1 MNTQAM
7 EISTFTELLY
17 AEAKPIWEKT
27 HVHPFI
33 TGIANGNLSVSAFI
47 HYMKQDYLFL
57 QEYAKLFAIA
67 SIKATRLDWSGRFAQ
82 IMTSTLQEEMSLHRE
97 YAQRL
102 GISHNELETAEPSF
116 VMLAYTSYMLQVAH
130 QGSLGEGVSALL
142 PCMWSYQEI
151 GKRLVQKP
159 GVTNHPQYGK
169 WVRMY
174 SSDEFASSTNWVK
187 GVLDE
192 IARDSNEQER
202 ARMKQHFIATCKM
215 EYLFWDMAYLEQ
227 VWP

>member
-1 MNTQAM
+1 MNTQAI

-17 AEAKPIWEKT
+17 AEAKSIWEKT

-33 TGIANGNLSVSAFI
+33 TGIANGNLPVSAFI

-67 SIKATRLDWSGRFAQ
+67 SIKATRLDWSGTFAQ
-82 IMTSTLQEEMSLHRE
+82 IMTSTLQEEMSLHRG

-102 GISHNELETAEPSF
+102 GISDNELETAEPSF

-151 GKRLVQKP
+151 GKRLAQKP
-159 GVTNHPQYGK
+159 GVTNHPQYGE

-174 SSDEFASSTNWVK
+174 SSDEFASSANWLK

-202 ARMKQHFIATCKM
+202 VRMKQHFIATCKM

>member
-1 MNTQAM
+1 MNTR
-7 EISTFTELLY
+7 EIEVASFTELLY
-17 AEAKPIWEKT
+17 TEAKPIWEKT
-27 HVHPFI
+27 HLHPFI
-33 TGIANGNLSVSAFI
+33 TGIANGNLPVSAFI

-67 SIKATRLDWSGRFAQ
+67 SVKANRIDWSGRFAK
-82 IMTSTLQEEMSLHRE
+82 IMTSTLQEEMSLHRG

-116 VMLAYTSYMLQVAH
+116 VMLAYTSYMLQIAH
-130 QGSLGEGVSALL
+130 QGILGEAVSALL

-151 GKRLVQKP
+151 GKRLAQKS
-159 GVTNHPQYGK
+159 GVIDHPKYGE

-174 SSDEFASSTNWVK
+174 SSDEFAVSTDWLK

-192 IARDSNEQER
+192 IARDSNQQEL

-227 VWP
+227 IWP